1 MFVFE
6 LFEEDGKKSLR
17 DNNPCWKG
25 YHPVGTK
32 KKNGKTVPN
41 CVPTTNESALQDKA
55 DYDAKSRALQDLSM
69 NKDVDQAVVQ
79 QRKLDLEKE
88 AKAKGIKK

>member
-1 MFVFE
+1 MFVYE
-6 LFEEDGKKSLR
+6 LFEEGGKKKSLR
-17 DNNPCWKG
+17 NSNPCWKG

-41 CVPTTNESALQDKA
+41 CVPTNESALQDQD
-55 DYDAKSRALQDLSM
+55 DYDAKSKALQDLSM
-69 NKDVDQAVVQ
+69 NKDVDQKAVQ

-88 AKAKGIKK
+88 AKAKGIK

>member
-1 MFVFE
+1 MFVYE
-6 LFEEDGKKSLR
+6 LFEEGDKKSLR
-17 DNNPCWKG
+17 NSNPCWKG

-41 CVPTTNESALQDKA
+41 CVPTNESALQDKQ
-55 DYDAKSRALQDLSM
+55 DYDAKNKALQDLSM
-69 NKDVDQAVVQ
+69 NKDVDQKAVQ

-88 AKAKGIKK
+88 AKTKGIK